1 LLEGEERLNYNP
13 YYRYMFDFLD
23 EQAMDCGIVDPE
35 VTHAWKSNSLPLRFW
50 VNLIKNPDFIF
61 DM

>member
-1 LLEGEERLNYNP
+1 
-13 YYRYMFDFLD
+13 MFDFLD